1 MSGNSRRREVRA
13 LTLGFLSLG
22 ANASPLDVLAAAAEA
37 GFGAAGLRI
46 SARDPGDPW
55 PQPDATGDGLEQ
67 IRARAKAL
75 SIRISSISGY
85 YMSEKTSLPH
95 LLANVE
101 AARRL
106 GAPLISQG
114 CFEPDLARV
123 GGLLRGYARA
133 AADAGA
139 RIALEFMPMS
149 SLKTIADAQRV
160 IGDSGARN
168 VGLLIDSL
176 HLARSGAGSAD
187 VRALDSRCIYLT
199 QLCDAPAVRMP
210 ETTLFD
216 EAMSGRM
223 YLGDGG
229 LDLKGLVDALSPDSE
244 IELETPVVADAT
256 LPGRERARRSAEKAL
271 AFFASHF
278 G

>member
-1 MSGNSRRREVRA
+1 MSGNPRRREVRG

-22 ANASPLDVLAAAAEA
+22 ASAAPLDVLSAAAQA

-46 SARDPGDPW
+46 SARNPGDSWSRPN
-55 PQPDATGDGLEQ
+55 AEGDGLEQ
-67 IRARAKAL
+67 IRARAEAL

-85 YMSEKTSLPH
+85 YVSDKTSLSH

-114 CFEPDLARV
+114 CFEPKLGRV
-123 GGLLRGYARA
+123 AGLLRDYARA
-133 AADAGA
+133 AADVGV

-149 SLKTIADAQRV
+149 ALKTIDDTRRV
-160 IGDSGARN
+160 IAESDARN

-176 HLARSGAGSAD
+176 HLARSGAGASD
-187 VRALDSRCIYLT
+187 VRALDPRSIYLT
-199 QLCDAPAVRMP
+199 QLCDAPAVRAP
-210 ETTLFD
+210 TTTLFD
-216 EAMSGRM
+216 EAMSGRL

-229 LDLKGLVDALSPDSE
+229 LDLKGLVAALPPDAE
-244 IELETPVVADAT
+244 IELETPVVGDAA
-256 LPGRERARRSAEKAL
+256 LPGGERAKRAAEKAA